1 MLCVRRRH
9 FCMVALVL
17 GLGCSTQVLA
27 GPGGG
32 ESKPPTWFPD
42 PPIKCDPVGPVNWGP
57 LIKREGQEA
66 KRWKKASK
74 RLGNS
79 IPAAIV
85 KDMIPLE
92 STAEE
97 IKGLWDDLFGPCG

>member
-1 MLCVRRRH
+1 MLCVKKSLGI
-9 FCMVALVL
+9 VTALVI
-17 GLGCSTQVLA
+17 GA
-27 GPGGG
+27 GSSSVTLTGSGGG
-32 ESKPPTWFPD
+32 ESKPPVWFPD

-74 RLGNS
+74 RLGSS

-97 IKGLWDDLFGPCG
+97 VKGL